1 MNDQTQNCDLLLS
14 GGSVVT
20 LDDNRRVIEPGAV
33 AVSGNRIVAV
43 GSVEDLAHYNA
54 ERTIDCTGHA
64 VLPGLVDTHNHLF
77 QGLARGLGEGMPLW
91 TWLTDFMWPFSI
103 SINLEEGR
111 IGAKLGAVEAIKAG
125 TTTVVDNHYA
135 PSDLDT
141 TLAVAGAIH
150 EVGLRGA
157 VARGITGE
165 ATDIARRYNLA
176 GELFSYSNDEEIE
189 ITRTA
194 MGEYPAGGRVE
205 VWPAPLNIIY
215 NDQDLVRRSVALA
228 REGGVGW
235 HTHCSERLEDPPTYV
250 EEYGIRPI
258 EWLYQ
263 EGLLGSGATI
273 AHGIYLDDAE
283 IDHVGETDTG
293 IAYCPISH
301 QYIALGVM
309 RMADLRASGAPI
321 GLGTDGPCCNH
332 RQDMFEVMKQAILL
346 QRVHTLDPTISNGEE
361 ALEMATRERARYA
374 GIDAGILAPGK
385 LADIIVVDMQS
396 PHLTPLHRTVSALTY
411 CVRGSDVAHS
421 IIDGNVVLENGM
433 CTQVDEAEVMREAQ
447 ARAEDLIDRA
457 GLHGLLTPWRWE
469 GPNGGDDSGRSG

>member
-1 MNDQTQNCDLLLS
+1 MNETSRECDLLLT

-20 LDDNRRVIEPGAV
+20 VDDERRVIEPGSV

-43 GSVEDLAHYNA
+43 GTDEDLAGYRA
-54 ERTIDCTGHA
+54 ERTIDCSGQA
-64 VLPGLVDTHNHLF
+64 VMPGLIDTHNHLF

-111 IGAKLGAVEAIKAG
+111 IGAKLGAVEALKAG

-135 PSDLDT
+135 PSDLDS
-141 TLAVAGAIH
+141 TLAVAGSIH

-165 ATDIARRYNLA
+165 ATDIARRFNLA

-189 ITRTA
+189 ITTTA
-194 MGEYPAGGRVE
+194 MEQYPAGGRVE

-228 REGGVGW
+228 REAGVGW
-235 HTHCSERLEDPPTYV
+235 HTHCSERLEDPPTYL
-250 EEYGIRPI
+250 EEYGIRPV

-263 EGLLGSGATI
+263 EGLLGPEATI

-309 RMADLRASGAPI
+309 RLRELRDSGAPI
-321 GLGTDGPCCNH
+321 ALGTDGPCCNH

-346 QRVHTLDPTISNGEE
+346 QRVHTLEPTISNGEE
-361 ALEMATRERARYA
+361 ALEMATREGARYA
-374 GIDAGILAPGK
+374 NIDAGVLAPGK
-385 LADIIVVDMQS
+385 LADIIVVNMKS
-396 PHLTPLHRTVSALTY
+396 PHLTPWHRTVSALTY
-411 CVRGSDVAHS
+411 CARGSDVVHS
-421 IIDGNVVLENGM
+421 IIDGNLAMENGR
-433 CTQVDEAEVMREAQ
+433 CTMVDEEEVMREAQ

-457 GLHGLLTPWRWE
+457 GLHGLLTPWRQ
-469 GPNGGDDSGRSG
+469 

>member
-1 MNDQTQNCDLLLS
+1 MNHRSRDCDLLLT

-20 LDDNRRVIEPGAV
+20 VDDERRVIEPGAV

-43 GSVEDLAHYNA
+43 GSDEDLAGYRA
-54 ERTIDCTGHA
+54 ARTIDCSGHA
-64 VLPGLVDTHNHLF
+64 VLPGLIDTHNHLF

-103 SINLEEGR
+103 SINLREGR

-165 ATDIARRYNLA
+165 ATEIARKYNLA
-176 GELFSYSNDEEIE
+176 GELFSYTNDEEME

-194 MGEYPAGGRVE
+194 MEEYPAGGRVE

-235 HTHCSERLEDPPTYV
+235 HTHCSERLEDPPTYL
-250 EEYGIRPI
+250 EEYGIRPV
-258 EWLYQ
+258 EWLYR
-263 EGLLGSGATI
+263 EGLLGPEATI

-283 IDHVGETDTG
+283 IDHIGETGTG
-293 IAYCPISH
+293 VAYCPISH

-309 RMADLRASGAPI
+309 RLRDLRSSGAPI

-346 QRVHTLDPTISNGEE
+346 QRVHSLEPTISNGEE
-361 ALEMATRERARYA
+361 ALEMATREGARYA
-374 GIDAGILAPGK
+374 NIEAGVLAPGK
-385 LADIIVVDMQS
+385 LADVIVVNMRS
-396 PHLTPLHRTVSALTY
+396 PHLTPWHRTVSALTY
-411 CVRGSDVAHS
+411 CARGSDVVHS
-421 IIDGNVVLENGM
+421 IIDGRVVLENGR
-433 CTQVDEAEVMREAQ
+433 CTMVDEGEVMREAQ
-447 ARAEDLIDRA
+447 ARSEELIDRA
-457 GLHGLLTPWRWE
+457 GLHGLLTPWR
-469 GPNGGDDSGRSG
+469 R

>member
-1 MNDQTQNCDLLLS
+1 MNETSRDCDLLLK

-20 LDDNRRVIEPGAV
+20 VDDERRVIEPGSV

-43 GSVEDLAHYNA
+43 GPDEDLAGYRA
-54 ERTIDCTGHA
+54 GRTIDCSGKA
-64 VLPGLVDTHNHLF
+64 VLPGLIDTHDHLF

-111 IGAKLGAVEAIKAG
+111 IGAKLGAVEALKAG

-157 VARGITGE
+157 VARGIVGE
-165 ATDIARRYNLA
+165 ETAIARRFNLA

-189 ITRTA
+189 ITTA
-194 MGEYPAGGRVE
+194 AMEQYPAGSRVE

-228 REGGVGW
+228 REAGVGW
-235 HTHCSERLEDPPTYV
+235 HTHCSERLEDPPTYL
-250 EEYGIRPI
+250 EEYGIRPV

-263 EGLLGSGATI
+263 EGLLGPEATI

-283 IDHVGETDTG
+283 IDHVGETGTG

-309 RMADLRASGAPI
+309 RLRDLRASGAPI

-346 QRVHTLDPTISNGEE
+346 QRVHTLEPTISNGEE
-361 ALEMATRERARYA
+361 ALEMATREGARYA
-374 GIDAGILAPGK
+374 NIDAGELAPGK
-385 LADIIVVDMQS
+385 LADIIVVNMKS
-396 PHLTPLHRTVSALTY
+396 PHLTPWHRTVSALTY
-411 CVRGSDVAHS
+411 CVRGSDVVHS
-421 IIDGNVVLENGM
+421 IIDGNLALENGR
-433 CTQVDEAEVMREAQ
+433 CTMVDEEEVMREAQ

-457 GLHGLLTPWRWE
+457 GLHGLLTPWR
-469 GPNGGDDSGRSG
+469 R

>member
-1 MNDQTQNCDLLLS
+1 MNETSRECDLLLT

-20 LDDNRRVIEPGAV
+20 VDDERRVIEPGSV

-43 GSVEDLAHYNA
+43 GTDEDLAGYRA
-54 ERTIDCTGHA
+54 ERTIDCSGQA
-64 VLPGLVDTHNHLF
+64 VMPGLIDTHNHLF

-111 IGAKLGAVEAIKAG
+111 IGARLGAVEALKAG

-135 PSDLDT
+135 PSDLDS
-141 TLAVAGAIH
+141 TLAVAGSIH

-165 ATDIARRYNLA
+165 ATDIARRFNLA

-189 ITRTA
+189 ITTTA
-194 MGEYPAGGRVE
+194 MEQYPAGGRVE

-228 REGGVGW
+228 REAGVGW
-235 HTHCSERLEDPPTYV
+235 HTHCSERLEDPPTYL
-250 EEYGIRPI
+250 EEYGIRPV

-263 EGLLGSGATI
+263 EGLLGPEATI

-309 RMADLRASGAPI
+309 RLRELRDSGAPI
-321 GLGTDGPCCNH
+321 ALGTDGPCCNH

-346 QRVHTLDPTISNGEE
+346 QRVHTLEPTISNGEE
-361 ALEMATRERARYA
+361 ALEMATREGARYA
-374 GIDAGILAPGK
+374 NIDAGVLAPGK
-385 LADIIVVDMQS
+385 LADIIVVDMKS
-396 PHLTPLHRTVSALTY
+396 PHLTPWHRTVSALTY
-411 CVRGSDVAHS
+411 CARGSDVVHS
-421 IIDGNVVLENGM
+421 IIDGNLAMENGR
-433 CTQVDEAEVMREAQ
+433 CTMVDEEEVMREAQ

-457 GLHGLLTPWRWE
+457 RLHDLLTPWR
-469 GPNGGDDSGRSG
+469 R

>member
-1 MNDQTQNCDLLLS
+1 MNETNRECDLLLT

-20 LDDNRRVIEPGAV
+20 VDDERRVIEPGAV

-43 GSVEDLAHYNA
+43 GSVDDLAGYRA
-54 ERTIDCTGHA
+54 RRTIDCSGHA
-64 VLPGLVDTHNHLF
+64 VLPGLIDTHDHLF

-111 IGAKLGAVEAIKAG
+111 IGAKLGAVEALKAG

-165 ATDIARRYNLA
+165 ATDIARRFNLA

-189 ITRTA
+189 ITRAA
-194 MGEYPAGGRVE
+194 MEEYPAGGRVE

-235 HTHCSERLEDPPTYV
+235 HTHCSERLEDPPTYLD
-250 EEYGIRPI
+250 EYGIRPV

-263 EGLLGSGATI
+263 EGLLGPEATI

-283 IDHVGETDTG
+283 IDHVGETGTG

-309 RMADLRASGAPI
+309 RLRDLRDSGAPI

-346 QRVHTLDPTISNGEE
+346 QRVHTLEPTISNGEE
-361 ALEMATRERARYA
+361 ALEMATREGARYA
-374 GIDAGILAPGK
+374 NIEAGVLAPGK
-385 LADIIVVDMQS
+385 LADIIVVNMKS
-396 PHLTPLHRTVSALTY
+396 PHLTPWHRTVSALTY
-411 CVRGSDVAHS
+411 CVRGSDVVHS
-421 IIDGNVVLENGM
+421 IIDGNLAMENGR
-433 CTQVDEAEVMREAQ
+433 CTMIDEDEVMREAQ
-447 ARAEDLIDRA
+447 ARSEDLIDRA
-457 GLHGLLTPWRWE
+457 GLHGLLTPWR
-469 GPNGGDDSGRSG
+469 R

>member
-1 MNDQTQNCDLLLS
+1 MNETSRDCDLLLT

-20 LDDNRRVIEPGAV
+20 VDDERRVIEPGSV
-33 AVSGNRIVAV
+33 AVSGNQIVAV
-43 GSVEDLAHYNA
+43 GPDEDLAGYRA
-54 ERTIDCTGHA
+54 GRTIDCSGHS
-64 VLPGLVDTHNHLF
+64 VLPGLIDTHNHLF

-111 IGAKLGAVEAIKAG
+111 IGAKLGAVEALKAG

-165 ATDIARRYNLA
+165 ATDIARRFNLA
-176 GELFSYSNDEEIE
+176 GELFSYTNDEEIE
-189 ITRTA
+189 ITTA
-194 MGEYPAGGRVE
+194 AMEQYPAGGRVE

-215 NDQDLVRRSVALA
+215 NDQDLVRRSVSLA
-228 REGGVGW
+228 REAGVGW
-235 HTHCSERLEDPPTYV
+235 HTHCSERLEDPPTYL
-250 EEYGIRPI
+250 EEYGIRPV

-263 EGLLGSGATI
+263 EGLLGQEATI

-283 IDHVGETDTG
+283 IDHVGETGTG

-309 RMADLRASGAPI
+309 RLRDLRASGAPI

-346 QRVHTLDPTISNGEE
+346 QRVHTLEPTISNGEE
-361 ALEMATRERARYA
+361 ALEMATREGARYA
-374 GIDAGILAPGK
+374 NIEAGVIAPGK
-385 LADIIVVDMQS
+385 LADIIVVNMKS
-396 PHLTPLHRTVSALTY
+396 PHLTPWHRTVSALTY
-411 CVRGSDVAHS
+411 CARGSDVAYS
-421 IIDGNVVLENGM
+421 IIDGNVALENGR
-433 CTQVDEAEVMREAQ
+433 CTMVDEEDVMREAQ

-457 GLHGLLTPWRWE
+457 RLHGLLTPWR
-469 GPNGGDDSGRSG
+469 R

>member
-1 MNDQTQNCDLLLS
+1 MSDTSRECDLLLT
-14 GGSVVT
+14 GGAVVT
-20 LDDNRRVIEPGAV
+20 VDDERRVIEPGAV

-43 GSVEDLAHYNA
+43 GTDDDLAGYRA
-54 ERTIDCTGHA
+54 GRTIDCSGHA
-64 VLPGLVDTHNHLF
+64 VLPGLIDTHNHLF

-111 IGAKLGAVEAIKAG
+111 IGARLGAVEALKAG

-165 ATDIARRYNLA
+165 ATDIARRFNLA

-189 ITRTA
+189 ITTA
-194 MGEYPAGGRVE
+194 AMDRYPAGGRVE

-228 REGGVGW
+228 REAGVGW
-235 HTHCSERLEDPPTYV
+235 HTHCSERLEDPPTYL
-250 EEYGIRPI
+250 EEYGIRPV

-263 EGLLGSGATI
+263 EGLLGPEATI

-309 RMADLRASGAPI
+309 RLRDLRDSGAPI
-321 GLGTDGPCCNH
+321 ALGTDGPCCNH

-346 QRVHTLDPTISNGEE
+346 QRVHTLEPTISNGEE
-361 ALEMATRERARYA
+361 ALEMATREGARYA
-374 GIDAGILAPGK
+374 NIDAGVLAPGK
-385 LADIIVVDMQS
+385 LADIIVVNMKS
-396 PHLTPLHRTVSALTY
+396 PHLTPWHRTVSALTY
-411 CVRGSDVAHS
+411 CARGSDVVHS
-421 IIDGNVVLENGM
+421 IIDGNLAMENGR
-433 CTQVDEAEVMREAQ
+433 CTMVDEDEVMREAQ

-457 GLHGLLTPWRWE
+457 RLHDLLTPWR
-469 GPNGGDDSGRSG
+469 R

>member
-1 MNDQTQNCDLLLS
+1 MNDTSRECDLLLT

-20 LDDNRRVIEPGAV
+20 VDDERRVIEPGSV

-43 GSVEDLAHYNA
+43 GTDEDLAGYRA
-54 ERTIDCTGHA
+54 ERTIDCSGQA
-64 VLPGLVDTHNHLF
+64 VMPGLVDTHNHLF

-111 IGAKLGAVEAIKAG
+111 IGAKLGAVEALKAG

-135 PSDLDT
+135 PSDLDS
-141 TLAVAGAIH
+141 TLAVAGSIH

-165 ATDIARRYNLA
+165 ATDIARRFNLA
-176 GELFSYSNDEEIE
+176 GELFAYSNDEEIE
-189 ITRTA
+189 ITTTA
-194 MGEYPAGGRVE
+194 MEQHPAGGRVE

-228 REGGVGW
+228 REAGVGW
-235 HTHCSERLEDPPTYV
+235 HTHCSERLEDPPTYL
-250 EEYGIRPI
+250 EEYGIRPV

-263 EGLLGSGATI
+263 EGLLGPEATI

-309 RMADLRASGAPI
+309 RLRELRDSGAPI
-321 GLGTDGPCCNH
+321 ALGTDGPCCNH

-346 QRVHTLDPTISNGEE
+346 QRVHTLEPTISNGEE
-361 ALEMATRERARYA
+361 ALEMATREGARYA
-374 GIDAGILAPGK
+374 NIDAGVLAPGK
-385 LADIIVVDMQS
+385 LADIIVVNMKS
-396 PHLTPLHRTVSALTY
+396 PHLTPWHRTVSALTY
-411 CVRGSDVAHS
+411 CARGSDVVHS
-421 IIDGNVVLENGM
+421 IIDGNLALENGR
-433 CTQVDEAEVMREAQ
+433 CTMVDEEEVMREAQ

-457 GLHGLLTPWRWE
+457 GLHGLLTPWR
-469 GPNGGDDSGRSG
+469 R

>member
-1 MNDQTQNCDLLLS
+1 MNDTSRECDLLLT

-20 LDDNRRVIEPGAV
+20 VDDERRVIEPGSV

-43 GSVEDLAHYNA
+43 GTDDDLAGHRA
-54 ERTIDCTGHA
+54 GRTIDCSGHA
-64 VLPGLVDTHNHLF
+64 VMPGLVDTHNHLF

-111 IGAKLGAVEAIKAG
+111 IGAKLGAVEALKAG

-135 PSDLDT
+135 PSDLDS

-165 ATDIARRYNLA
+165 ATDIARRFNLA

-189 ITRTA
+189 ITTTA
-194 MGEYPAGGRVE
+194 MEQYPAGGRVE

-235 HTHCSERLEDPPTYV
+235 HTHCSERLEDPPTYL
-250 EEYGIRPI
+250 EEYGIRPV
-258 EWLYQ
+258 EWLYR
-263 EGLLGSGATI
+263 EGLLGPEATI
-273 AHGIYLDDAE
+273 AHGIYLDDTE

-309 RMADLRASGAPI
+309 RLRELRDSGAPI
-321 GLGTDGPCCNH
+321 ALGTDGPCCNH

-346 QRVHTLDPTISNGEE
+346 QRVHTLEPTISNGEE
-361 ALEMATRERARYA
+361 ALEMATREGARYA
-374 GIDAGILAPGK
+374 NIEAGVIAPGK
-385 LADIIVVDMQS
+385 LADIIVVDMKS
-396 PHLTPLHRTVSALTY
+396 PHLTPWHRTVSALTY
-411 CVRGSDVAHS
+411 CARGSDVVHS
-421 IIDGNVVLENGM
+421 IIDGALAMENGR
-433 CTQVDEAEVMREAQ
+433 CTMVDEDEVMREAQ
-447 ARAEDLIDRA
+447 ARAENLIDRA
-457 GLHGLLTPWRWE
+457 GLHGLLTPWRQ
-469 GPNGGDDSGRSG
+469 

>member
-1 MNDQTQNCDLLLS
+1 MNETSRECDLLLT

-20 LDDNRRVIEPGAV
+20 VDDERRVIEPGSV

-43 GSVEDLAHYNA
+43 GTDEDLAGYRA
-54 ERTIDCTGHA
+54 ERTIDCSGQA
-64 VLPGLVDTHNHLF
+64 VMPGLIDTHNHLF

-111 IGAKLGAVEAIKAG
+111 IGAKLGAVEALKAG

-135 PSDLDT
+135 PSDLDS
-141 TLAVAGAIH
+141 TLAVAGSIH

-165 ATDIARRYNLA
+165 ATDIARRFNLA

-189 ITRTA
+189 ITTIA
-194 MGEYPAGGRVE
+194 MEQYPAGGRVE

-228 REGGVGW
+228 REAGVGW
-235 HTHCSERLEDPPTYV
+235 HTHCSERLEDPPTYL
-250 EEYGIRPI
+250 EEYGIRPV

-263 EGLLGSGATI
+263 EGLLGPEATI

-309 RMADLRASGAPI
+309 RLRELRDSGAPI
-321 GLGTDGPCCNH
+321 ALGTDGPCCNH

-346 QRVHTLDPTISNGEE
+346 QRVHTLEPTISNGEE
-361 ALEMATRERARYA
+361 ALEMATREGARYA
-374 GIDAGILAPGK
+374 NIDAGVLAPGK
-385 LADIIVVDMQS
+385 LADIIVVNMKS
-396 PHLTPLHRTVSALTY
+396 PHLTPWHRTVSALTY
-411 CVRGSDVAHS
+411 CARGSDVVHS
-421 IIDGNVVLENGM
+421 IIDGNLAMENGR
-433 CTQVDEAEVMREAQ
+433 CTMVDEEEVMREAQ

-457 GLHGLLTPWRWE
+457 GLHGLLTPWRQ
-469 GPNGGDDSGRSG
+469 